1 MRLAASAETL
11 NRPGGQEDSVGE
23 AGCGALRSSLL
34 MSVSLGPSPFPM
46 ASALCPAIIKKNSE
60 GIAVWCVFPALAG

>member
-1 MRLAASAETL
+1 MASKPTG
-11 NRPGGQEDSVGE
+11 RPGNPLGE

-34 MSVSLGPSPFPM
+34 MSASLALSPFRM
-46 ASALCPAIIKKNSE
+46 ALSFVPSNYQEKLLK